1 MFEDLKPQYESQLRE
16 IRQSGLYKSE
26 RILASARAAGLA
38 LPGFGHALFTRWVED
53 GTADRICEAVRAEMR
68 RRIDAALAILGTRIE
83 APAAATSLHVF
94 APLPPVEAERCVARA
109 MEEGI
114 ALTPPSATIVDQ
126 SSVSGLRL
134 CLGGAPNIPSL
145 TKALRSLAGAL
156 DGMSGRLE
164 QSAL

>member
-1 MFEDLKPQYESQLRE
+1 
-16 IRQSGLYKSE
+16 
-26 RILASARAAGLA
+26 
-38 LPGFGHALFTRWVED
+38 
-53 GTADRICEAVRAEMR
+53 MR
-68 RRIDAALAILGTRIE
+68 RRIDATLAILGTRIE

-134 CLGGAPNIPSL
+134 CLGGAPDIPSL
-145 TKALRSLAGAL
+145 TKALGSLAGAL